1 MFLPCLC
8 CVSLSTQ
15 ACLDEW
21 IDGLMDSWIVASMD
35 GWIHRMMCLHVFWDY
50 SGPTMQTHQSGE
62 SYTTCCQYY
71 QMSICWGGCPLFKH
85 NVLAKNRLAWE
96 KQVHCFL
103 RKQQESFLCLPTSCL
118 RNCLFSQTYSN
129 LLCRC
134 LIRVPMMNY
143 LHRRTT
149 INLVVWSK

>member
-1 MFLPCLC
+1 
-8 CVSLSTQ
+8 
-15 ACLDEW
+15 
-21 IDGLMDSWIVASMD
+21 MD
-35 GWIHRMMCLHVFWDY
+35 GWIHRSMRLHVFWDY

-103 RKQQESFLCLPTSCL
+103 RKQQESFLCPPTSCL

-129 LLCRC
+129 LPLQMFNQ
-134 LIRVPMMNY
+134 INPMMNY
-143 LHRRTT
+143 LHRRNT
-149 INLVVWSK
+149 INFVVWSK